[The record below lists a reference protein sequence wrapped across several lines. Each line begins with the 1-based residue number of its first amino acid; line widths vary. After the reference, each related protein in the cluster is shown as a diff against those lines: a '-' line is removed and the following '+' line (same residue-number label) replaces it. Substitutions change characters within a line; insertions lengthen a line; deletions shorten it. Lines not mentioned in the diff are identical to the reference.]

1 MRGPEPGRMRPGFW
15 WAHAPTSGPAH
26 VRVRAGPHAALPT
39 TQTAEWGAPRGHS
52 PSVVSVAVERIAHEH
67 GLESRSGEGFG
78 GVVEGEDRR
87 LHTAGVDPPA
97 RDERQDLGNQRSC
110 V

>member
-1 MRGPEPGRMRPGFW
+1 MRDLEPGRMRPGFW

-39 TQTAEWGAPRGHS
+39 TPAAERGAPRGHS
-52 PSVVSVAVERIAHEH
+52 PSVVSVAVKRIAHEH
-67 GLESRSGEGFG
+67 GLETRCREGLG
-78 GVVEGEDRR
+78 GLVEGEDRR
-87 LHTAGVDPPA
+87 LHAARTDPPA
-97 RDERQDLGNQRSC
+97 GEERQDLRDQRAR